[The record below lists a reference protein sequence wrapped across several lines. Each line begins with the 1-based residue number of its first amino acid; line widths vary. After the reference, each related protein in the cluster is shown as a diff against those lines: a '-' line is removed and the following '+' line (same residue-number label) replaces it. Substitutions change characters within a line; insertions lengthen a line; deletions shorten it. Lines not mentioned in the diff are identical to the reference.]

1 MIKPQLIIPAI
12 FLFSG
17 YIQLHA
23 QNGPVS
29 SGGDAAGSGGSVSY
43 SIGQTDYIAPIGSGG
58 NSNEG
63 LQQPY
68 EIFTAGVDDA
78 QISLELSVYPNPTT
92 TSVFLKIDKENISN
106 LFYQLYDVNGAQLL
120 SYIII
125 DKTTQIAMEQ
135 YAAGTYFIKVVQT
148 NTILKTF
155 KIIKK

>member
-1 MIKPQLIIPAI
+1 MMKPQLIIPAI

-17 YIQLHA
+17 YIHLHA

-29 SGGDAAGSGGSVSY
+29 SGGDATGSGGSVSY
-43 SIGQTDYIAPIGSGG
+43 SIGQIDYTSPTGSGG
-58 NSNEG
+58 NTNEG

-78 QISLELSVYPNPTT
+78 QISLELSIYPNPTT
-92 TSVFLKIDKENISN
+92 TSVFLKVDKEDITH
-106 LFYQLYDVNGAQLL
+106 LFYQLYDVNGSQLS
-120 SYIII
+120 SYVIT

-135 YAAGTYFIKVVQT
+135 YSSGTYFIKVIQT

>member
-1 MIKPQLIIPAI
+1 MIKLQLIIPAI

-17 YIQLHA
+17 YIHLQA
-23 QNGPVS
+23 QNGTVS
-29 SGGDAAGSGGSVSY
+29 SGGDATGSGGSVSY
-43 SIGQTDYIAPIGSGG
+43 SIGKTDYIAPIGSGG

-68 EIFTAGVDDA
+68 EIFTTGIDDD
-78 QISLELSVYPNPTT
+78 QISLELSIYPNPTT
-92 TSVFLKIDKENISN
+92 ASVFLKIEKENMSN
-106 LFYQLYDVNGAQLL
+106 LFFQLYDVNGAQLS
-120 SYIII
+120 SYVIT

-135 YAAGTYFIKVVQT
+135 YASGTYFIKVIQT